1 MSDLF
6 GSPRRWIFRRRRL
19 PQRRLGA
26 ERRCAAG
33 QCNGYAHLSWRSADT
48 GRGRDTR
55 REASGAKKRSD
66 AHQDSRASPFVRRCP
81 AASTGAQRA
90 GSSGGL
96 ARRAA
101 HHVPPWS
108 WARESPPEAEVELR
122 PHGVA
127 CSNSAAHSRG
137 YLGRTGSH
145 TLQKMI
151 NEGARDIQAP
161 EKQMP
166 VWKRAQL
173 LQIAR
178 AKEPE
183 EREELRKRA
192 DLRIGALGC
201 G

>member
-19 PQRRLGA
+19 PQRRLAA

-55 REASGAKKRSD
+55 RKASGAKKRSD

-90 GSSGGL
+90 GSSREL

-108 WARESPPEAEVELR
+108 WARESPPEAEVELEPQAGLR
-122 PHGVA
+122 HHRENSWLGLSQRVGHPRQPSRCVGERRAGPDFRSGGVT
-127 CSNSAAHSRG
+127 RG
-137 YLGRTGSH
+137 GPGPR
-145 TLQKMI
+145 
-151 NEGARDIQAP
+151 
-161 EKQMP
+161 
-166 VWKRAQL
+166 
-173 LQIAR
+173 
-178 AKEPE
+178 
-183 EREELRKRA
+183 
-192 DLRIGALGC
+192 
-201 G
+201 